1 MSMLQDDEKSFSD
14 LFFQKGFSFNLI
26 FLLLHSL
33 LSFTPSDPHFQFIQW
48 IFSQLIL
55 SLHEIYGIKFVLLI
69 FKCFSVGY
77 KHECCIVY
85 KNIFYILLITLTRT
99 LWLAC
104 LIYLKVQIRQFK
116 RESRESKKKLRNKKG
131 FSMGYKLHVHYVKLK
146 PKEKG
151 LWAVLLIKLLPFL
164 LLFSGIFRSWN

>member
-1 MSMLQDDEKSFSD
+1 MFNNISIEKQFSMYKKKKRSRKIELINDLNVNASRRWKIFFGSF
-14 LFFQKGFSFNLI
+14 FFQKGFSFNLI

-116 RESRESKKKLRNKKG
+116 RESRESKKKNWEIKKG
-131 FSMGYKLHVHYVKLK
+131 SA
-146 PKEKG
+146 
-151 LWAVLLIKLLPFL
+151 WAISCMF
-164 LLFSGIFRSWN
+164 IM